1 MINHGESFF
10 QKAQKCGFLDLITL
24 VDEKVFKGAP
34 IKEKGTQPQ
43 SQPARRKIPR
53 AHTKKNTK
61 RTRATTNACRV
72 SKNTK

>member
-53 AHTKKNTK
+53 AHTKKYQENQSH
-61 RTRATTNACRV
+61 NQHMQGV
-72 SKNTK
+72 KNTK